1 MSWLKNIWSPKR
13 IVVIYINLTNGEKEY
28 SAVKVDSKSQ
38 DHIEV
43 QIFDSLDEIMSEYG
57 KNSAFHLHTNGNG
70 VLSRKI
76 EHSSTYKNDLILG
89 GNVEDFI
96 FCPFSDGVSMAVSF
110 CRKELIQEEIVW
122 AKENKIHLLG
132 FSCGETTML
141 SVLKD
146 EAISFDY
153 ELAIKNNKIDAFKRS
168 DSPRVKSLYK
178 ENYWTKKEFISYSIS
193 KLYSESNQELLI
205 LDENSVENYKQFQ
218 QFRTVGLSSLAL
230 IFVIIISVFFYQNK
244 LNQDIVDLEYQLSA
258 HTANLS
264 LLDKLKQEKERK
276 QLLISNAGIN
286 SPNFLTQY
294 LNDLGKSVPKNISLD
309 KLALFPIDGKV
320 KDKQKI
326 EVKQN
331 EIFISGLTKNNQV
344 VEGWIESLNRF
355 SWVRRVE
362 LLSYVETSDEPASFE
377 LIIEIN

>member
-13 IVVIYINLTNGEKEY
+13 IVVIYINLTNGDKEY
-28 SAVKVDSKSQ
+28 SAVKVDSKYQ
-38 DHIEV
+38 DQIEV

-57 KNSAFHLHTNGNG
+57 KNSAYHLHINGNG

-76 EHSSTYKNDLILG
+76 EHSSTFKNDLVLG

-132 FSCGETTML
+132 FSCGETMML

-146 EAISFDY
+146 QAISFDY
-153 ELAIKNNKIDAFKRS
+153 KLAIKNNKIDTFKRS
-168 DSPRVKSLYK
+168 DRPSVKCLYK
-178 ENYWTKKEFISYSIS
+178 ENYWTKKEFIAYSIS

-286 SPNFLTQY
+286 SPNFLTLY
-294 LNDLGKSVPKNISLD
+294 LNDIGKSVPKNISLD
-309 KLALFPIDGKV
+309 KLALFPIEGKV

-344 VEGWIESLNRF
+344 VESWIESLNRF

-362 LLSYVETSDEPASFE
+362 LLSYVEASDEPASFE